1 MTTRFISFN
10 ELRQN
15 ISAFAGKRSNKK
27 KQRLILQSKNE
38 FFFELRPLTKKEIA
52 MEKFAREIEE
62 AEEDVK
68 AGRVYS
74 IEEVEK
80 RLNMKV

>member
-1 MTTRFISFN
+1 MTIRFVSLN
-10 ELRQN
+10 EFRQN
-15 ISAFAGKRSNKK
+15 VSTFAGQTKK
-27 KQRLILQSKNE
+27 KNQRLILQSKNE

-52 MEKFAREIEE
+52 MEKFARDIQE

-68 AGRVYS
+68 TGRVYS

-80 RLNMKV
+80 RLGL